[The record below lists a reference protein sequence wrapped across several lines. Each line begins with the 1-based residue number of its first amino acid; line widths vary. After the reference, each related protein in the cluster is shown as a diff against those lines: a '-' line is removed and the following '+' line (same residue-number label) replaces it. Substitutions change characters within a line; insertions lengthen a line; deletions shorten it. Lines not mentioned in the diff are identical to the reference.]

1 MSPSAPPDR
10 DLKTFAGLR
19 RVVAIL
25 RGPGGCPWDRVQT
38 HESLRP
44 YLIEETAEVI
54 AALDEGDPAML
65 REELGDLLFQVLIH
79 VQLAEESGDFKMA
92 DVVHSIASKLV
103 SRHPHVFSDAVANT
117 PGAVIAQW
125 DDLKKKERGDQ
136 PALAGIPEPLP
147 ALAYAQTMQRR
158 AGRAGFTWDSDA
170 QAWEALEEELE
181 ELRRAATPEEQRREL
196 GDAVFALANLARR
209 LDIDAEDA
217 LRMAARRFSQRFNAM
232 EAASGERGIDLKTA
246 DIDTKLALW
255 EEAKTGIGG
264 RS

>member
-10 DLKTFAGLR
+10 DLKTLAGLR

-25 RGPGGCPWDRVQT
+25 RGPDGCPWDRVQT

-54 AALDEGDPAML
+54 AALDEGDPAMFC
-65 REELGDLLFQVLIH
+65 EELGDLLWQVLIH
-79 VQLAEESGDFKMA
+79 VQLAEERGDFKMA
-92 DVVHSIASKLV
+92 DVVHAIASKLV
-103 SRHPHVFSDAVANT
+103 SRHPHVFSDAVADT
-117 PGAVIAQW
+117 PGAVIEQW
-125 DDLKKKERGDQ
+125 DDLKRKERGPQ

-158 AGRAGFTWDSDA
+158 AARAGFTWDSDA
-170 QAWEALEEELE
+170 QAWEALEEELD
-181 ELRRAATPEEQRREL
+181 ELRIAATPEEQRLEL

-217 LRMAARRFSQRFNAM
+217 LRMASRRFSQRFNAM
-232 EAASGERGIDLKTA
+232 EATSGERGIDLKTA